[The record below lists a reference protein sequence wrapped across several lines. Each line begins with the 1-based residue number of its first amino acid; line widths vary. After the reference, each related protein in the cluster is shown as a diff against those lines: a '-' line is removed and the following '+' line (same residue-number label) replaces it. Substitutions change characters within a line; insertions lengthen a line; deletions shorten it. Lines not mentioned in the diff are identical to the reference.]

1 MDYFKAQIETFTES
15 LKLRNFASDTIRS
28 YLQHIDLFLRWIIK
42 RTIYDLREITQ
53 DHIRDYQKELTTQP
67 ITPHTIHIKLRSI
80 KRFFEQLEKNNHL
93 LYNPTEKILYPK
105 LGERLPK
112 DILSEKEMEK
122 LLSMPD
128 TQTTLGI
135 RDRAILEALYST
147 GIRRLEC
154 STISIHDIDYRGG
167 YLRVTQGKGRKDRVL
182 PVGKQA
188 CEWVSMYVKDVR
200 PIYSNRN
207 PGEQSLFMTVS
218 GRKLTGKMLCVMIKK
233 YARRAG
239 ILKVVSTHTIRHSFA
254 THLLKNG
261 AHPYY
266 IQRLLGHERLDTIK
280 KYIRVTGKEI
290 KETHKKAHPRG

>member
-1 MDYFKAQIETFTES
+1 MDYFSQQIERFTES
-15 LKLRNFASDTIRS
+15 LQLRNFASDTIRS
-28 YLQHIDLFLRWIIK
+28 YLQHIDLFLRWIVK
-42 RTIYDLREITQ
+42 RNIYDLREITAGN
-53 DHIRDYQKELTTQP
+53 IRDYQKELSIQP

-112 DILSEKEMEK
+112 DVLTEKEIKK

-128 TQTTLGI
+128 ATTTLGI
-135 RDRAILEALYST
+135 RDQAILELFYTT
-147 GIRRLEC
+147 GIRRQEC
-154 STISIHDIDYRGG
+154 STITIHDIDYRGG

-188 CEWVSMYVKDVR
+188 CEWAGKYIKDVR
-200 PIYSNRN
+200 PVYSNRN

-218 GRKLTGKMLCVMIKK
+218 GRKLTGKMLCIMIKK

-239 ILKVVSTHTIRHSFA
+239 ITKRVSPHTIRHSFA

-290 KETHKKAHPRG
+290 KETHKKTHPRG